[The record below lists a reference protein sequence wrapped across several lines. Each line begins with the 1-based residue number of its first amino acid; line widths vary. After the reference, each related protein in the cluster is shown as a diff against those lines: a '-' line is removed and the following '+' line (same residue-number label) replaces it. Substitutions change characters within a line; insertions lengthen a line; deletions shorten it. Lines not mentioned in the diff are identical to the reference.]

1 MGFFAIDIM
10 SRFKKA
16 KEKDIESFGILGF
29 IFEVTALA
37 KVFNLEKQIKESGN
51 LLKKQNQIMIRFSK

>member
-1 MGFFAIDIM
+1 M

-29 IFEVTALA
+29 ISEVTALA